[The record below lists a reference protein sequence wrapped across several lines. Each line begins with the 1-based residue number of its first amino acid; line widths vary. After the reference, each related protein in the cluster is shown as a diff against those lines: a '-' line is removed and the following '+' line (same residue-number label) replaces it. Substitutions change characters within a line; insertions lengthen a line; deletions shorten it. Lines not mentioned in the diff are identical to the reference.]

1 MNQDHPSEM
10 DGTKE
15 AEQIQIARE
24 IGAEITEVFVR
35 FVRGRIPFDEMTFG
49 VFDALHNISAVAASD
64 YDVEADDDDQAALE
78 EQEKLAQEPA
88 RNGTHGAH

>member
-24 IGAEITEVFVR
+24 IGAEMTEVFVR
-35 FVRGRIPFDEMTFG
+35 FVRGNIPFDEMTFG
-49 VFDALHNISAVAASD
+49 VFDALHDISAVAAGD
-64 YDVEADDDDQAALE
+64 YDVEADDDDQAALD
-78 EQEKLAQEPA
+78 EQEELAQEPA
-88 RNGTHGAH
+88 RDGTNGSH